1 MSVGYGVTT
10 AMSVGFVCRI
20 DWDEASEVAM
30 ESEAKQQAAGDFGRL
45 RLDCGYSLSDFSAVR
60 KIRYFL
66 LTCSCV

>member
-30 ESEAKQQAAGDFGRL
+30 ENAEAKQQAADDF
-45 RLDCGYSLSDFSAVR
+45 DEAA
-60 KIRYFL
+60 
-66 LTCSCV
+66 